1 MTTALAPTLAGR
13 RAAGQSG
20 ALTTNVGQ
28 ERCQEFK
35 SQLRAAAS
43 IVDGKDFVTLE
54 GYASVVNSTYKMWD
68 WYGEYDEQIASTAF
82 DTTLAASPDVAY
94 LLNHTGM
101 TMARTTA
108 GTLTLS
114 VDETGLLSVAQVN
127 PKRSDVRDLVIAV
140 EDGAIDQMSFAF
152 RIVNGRWNEEYTMYT
167 ITEVD
172 IDRGDVSAVNYGANP
187 ATSMSAR
194 AKQALDAIDHLDGA
208 PLVAA
213 AARAT
218 ARLAERDTA
227 EPAAI
232 AARASTGRNAAT
244 LRAQLELD
252 EI

>member
-1 MTTALAPTLAGR
+1 
-13 RAAGQSG
+13 
-20 ALTTNVGQ
+20 
-28 ERCQEFK
+28 
-35 SQLRAAAS
+35 
-43 IVDGKDFVTLE
+43 
-54 GYASVVNSTYKMWD
+54 
-68 WYGEYDEQIASTAF
+68 
-82 DTTLAASPDVAY
+82 
-94 LLNHTGM
+94 
-101 TMARTTA
+101 
-108 GTLTLS
+108 
-114 VDETGLLSVAQVN
+114 
-127 PKRSDVRDLVIAV
+127 
-140 EDGAIDQMSFAF
+140 
-152 RIVNGRWNEEYTMYT
+152 MYT